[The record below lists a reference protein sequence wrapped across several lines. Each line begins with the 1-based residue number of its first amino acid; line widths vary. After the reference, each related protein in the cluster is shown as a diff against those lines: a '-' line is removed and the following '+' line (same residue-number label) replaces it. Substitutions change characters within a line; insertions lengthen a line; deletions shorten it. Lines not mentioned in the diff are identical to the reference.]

1 MYILPY
7 ISNVSTARSL
17 PGLQVIYQV
26 DELPIDYT
34 IKAYA
39 RDTGRG
45 PNAQPIM
52 RGIMRLTDFETTSI
66 LGGNGN
72 EKTSLPQPG

>member
-26 DELPIDYT
+26 DELPYGITMY
-34 IKAYA
+34 AYA
-39 RDTGRG
+39 RYTGRS
-45 PNAQPIM
+45 PNAQPIIA
-52 RGIMRLTDFETTSI
+52 GKTRLTDFKTTSI
-66 LGGNGN
+66 LHGNGN
-72 EKTSLPQPG
+72 DDRS

>member
-26 DELPIDYT
+26 DELPNDYT

-45 PNAQPIM
+45 PNA
-52 RGIMRLTDFETTSI
+52 
-66 LGGNGN
+66 
-72 EKTSLPQPG
+72 